1 MSDWSP
7 FTLFTRS
14 EGHEKI
20 TQQDVAWSV
29 VLCLVAA
36 LGSAFFADLRAS
48 RRTREWKHSFC
59 SAVLF
64 VLVATQFQTV
74 ALKVK
79 VRRDA
84 GAATAK
90 LLVLALAAGAVGL
103 VWLASAELDH

>member
-1 MSDWSP
+1 VETGVLIVGAAEARLYDLDSGALLAHVDVPAFWDDERVQQAP
-7 FTLFTRS
+7 VVS
-14 EGHEKI
+14 ERG
-20 TQQDVAWSV
+20 DV
-29 VLCLVAA
+29 
-36 LGSAFFADLRAS
+36 
-48 RRTREWKHSFC
+48 
-59 SAVLF
+59 

>member
-1 MSDWSP
+1 MSVYDLDS
-7 FTLFTRS
+7 
-14 EGHEKI
+14 G
-20 TQQDVAWSV
+20 A
-29 VLCLVAA
+29 LVAHVDVP
-36 LGSAFFADLRAS
+36 AFWDDERVQQAPVVSERGD
-48 RRTREWKHSFC
+48 
-59 SAVLF
+59 V